1 MHTKLALT
9 VLALTTLVGCA
20 GNGDSAPRSTSQ
32 GAPTA
37 GALTGDRLAKVE
49 KAAQIANDVNARPN
63 DAARILDAHAMTE
76 QQFEELMYE
85 IAADPAMSAEYDAR
99 VR

>member
-1 MHTKLALT
+1 MHARFALT

-20 GNGDSAPRSTSQ
+20 GNGDSAPRPAQQSD
-32 GAPTA
+32 A
-37 GALTGDRLAKVE
+37 GAARLTGDRLARVE
-49 KAAQIANDVNARPN
+49 KAAQIANEVGSRPN
-63 DAARILDAHAMTE
+63 DAARILSAHGMTE